1 MRSLTMDPQKI
12 TGSWAEGFTLDVHM
26 KSADFVGYDGAGH
39 AQFENKVR
47 SELGEA
53 VYQLKYGTRDPKEA
67 RRLAITAASFAKKW
81 KVKIDAVVPMPAS
94 KRRTVQPVE
103 VVAKHLGELLGAEVV
118 NDAVSKIKDTPQLK
132 NVGVDERK
140 KLLAGAHKVDP
151 TRIKGRNILLL
162 DDLFQ
167 SGATM
172 NAVAAILR
180 SKGGAAKVY
189 ALALT
194 RTKR

>member
-1 MRSLTMDPQKI
+1 MDPQKI

-26 KSADFVGYDGAGH
+26 KSADFAGYDGAGH

-53 VYQLKYGTRDPKEA
+53 VYQLKYGSRDPKEA
-67 RRLAITAASFAKKW
+67 KRLAITAASFAKKW
-81 KVKIDAVVPMPAS
+81 KVKIEAVVPMPAS
-94 KRRTVQPVE
+94 KERTVQPVE
-103 VVAKHLGELLGAEVV
+103 LVAKYLAELLGVEVV
-118 NDAVSKIKDTPQLK
+118 EDAVSKVKDTPQLK
-132 NVGVDERK
+132 NVSVDERQ
-140 KLLAGAHKVDP
+140 KLLAGAHKVAP
-151 TRIKGRNILLL
+151 SRIKGRNILLL

-180 SKGGAAKVY
+180 SKGGAAKAY

>member
-12 TGSWAEGFTLDVHM
+12 TGSWTEGFTLDVHM
-26 KSADFVGYDGAGH
+26 KSADFAGYDGAGH

-47 SELGEA
+47 SQLGEA
-53 VYQLKYGTRDPKEA
+53 VYQLKYGSRDPKEA
-67 RRLAITAASFAKKW
+67 KALATTAASFTKKW
-81 KVKIDAVVPMPAS
+81 KVKIDSVVPMPAS
-94 KRRTVQPVE
+94 RRRTVQPVE
-103 VVAKHLGELLGAEVV
+103 LVAKDLGKLLGVEVV

-132 NVGVDERK
+132 NVSVEERQ
-140 KLLAGAHKVDP
+140 KLLEGAHKVDSAE
-151 TRIKGRNILLL
+151 IKGKNILLL
-162 DDLFQ
+162 DDLYQ

-172 NAVAAILR
+172 NAVAAILL
-180 SKGGAAKVY
+180 SKGGAAKVF